1 MARWQANGHPFA
13 YSPKR
18 INGAMTT
25 RLDELLK
32 AAGEPTRLRILN
44 LLRKGSICC
53 VCDLQAVLEIPQP
66 TISRHLA
73 ALRHAGLVQ
82 DVRSGTRV
90 IYSLT
95 PASTPQLEALYQF
108 LTKACPCEEVLQ
120 KDLRVLDQAVRQ
132 GKCQPVREKPTDNKE
147 AGVGGAPAGA

>member
-1 MARWQANGHPFA
+1 MDGHMA
-13 YSPKR
+13 
-18 INGAMTT
+18 T

-44 LLRKGSICC
+44 LLRMGSIC

-82 DVRSGTRV
+82 DVRNGTRV
-90 IYSLT
+90 VYSLT
-95 PASTPQLEALYQF
+95 PADTPQLKLLEDF
-108 LTKACPCEEVLQ
+108 
-120 KDLRVLDQAVRQ
+120 LDQTCPYEDTLRTDLERFKAAVAQ
-132 GKCQPVREKPTDNKE
+132 GTCRLERNNSTDQ
-147 AGVGGAPAGA
+147 AARSQ

>member
-1 MARWQANGHPFA
+1 VLRAGIGDQFA
-13 YSPKR
+13 YSAR
-18 INGAMTT
+18 RMNNQMTT

-44 LLRKGSICC
+44 LLRKASIC

-82 DVRSGTRV
+82 DVRNGTRV

-95 PASTPQLEALYQF
+95 PAGTPQLEALYQF
-108 LTKACPCEEVLQ
+108 LKKACPCEEALQ

-132 GKCQPVREKPTDNKE
+132 GKCQPVRDKPTDIEE
-147 AGVGGAPAGA
+147 AGAGGAPAGA

>member
-1 MARWQANGHPFA
+1 MNNQ
-13 YSPKR
+13 
-18 INGAMTT
+18 MTT

-44 LLRKGSICC
+44 LLRKGSIC

-82 DVRSGTRV
+82 DVRNGTRV

-95 PASTPQLEALYQF
+95 PASTPQLEALYR
-108 LTKACPCEEVLQ
+108 LLDKCCPCDEVMQ
-120 KDLRVLDQAVRQ
+120 SDLARLKEALRL
-132 GKCQPVREKPTDNKE
+132 GKCRLEPDNSTGQ
-147 AGVGGAPAGA
+147 AAPSQCSSTG